1 MFHKNSKVKPTLIR
15 RVLGQMTLK
24 EVEYIGAND
33 TLKAH

>member
-1 MFHKNSKVKPTLIR
+1 MFHDNSKVKPTLTRII
-15 RVLGQMTLK
+15 LGQMTLK